1 MYVVVY
7 RTVPDFVKEA
17 RYKVMNRDTIE
28 ELWYAFYL
36 QNIPILG
43 FHLALAEGEKHNVK
57 RSCIAAIDARSWV

>member
-1 MYVVVY
+1 MYAVVY

-28 ELWYAFYL
+28 QIWYAFYL

-43 FHLALAEGEKHNVK
+43 LHLALADGREAQ
-57 RSCIAAIDARSWV
+57 R